1 MGVLIRN
8 LICEMMLRKIK
19 DPRIRLATIIEVEM
33 ESNLRVAR
41 IYYSVQG
48 DENKR
53 RIADEGLR
61 SARGYIKRELA
72 HALGIRFMPEL
83 IFEFD
88 SSMARAHRIGE
99 LLNKKPE
106 DLHAGEADG

>member
-19 DPRIRLATIIEVEM
+19 DPRIRLATITEVEM

-48 DENKR
+48 DENTR
-53 RIADEGLR
+53 RTADEGLR

-72 HALGIRFMPEL
+72 RALGIRIMPEL